1 VIDANN
7 CISLSF
13 DFQSFNFLTDPP
25 LLCSQEEEE
34 VRSRSRRRLTQQ
46 LIAQRLE
53 HIKLMEETAMN
64 SMDKQEKL
72 RIAEIHRLED
82 DIKRK
87 KEKEELELKNLAEAQ
102 ALEVLEF
109 ESQKRVLELERELS
123 LNNLKD
129 RGDRAAETHQQRK
142 NLRVEV
148 KLLCLLVWFGSF
160 G

>member
-1 VIDANN
+1 
-7 CISLSF
+7 
-13 DFQSFNFLTDPP
+13 
-25 LLCSQEEEE
+25 
-34 VRSRSRRRLTQQ
+34 
-46 LIAQRLE
+46 
-53 HIKLMEETAMN
+53 MN